1 MTHKPGDMS
10 CDDFQDQLADL
21 IASGEDISNHPHL
34 KNCPRCRALLADLQT
49 IADAAR
55 QLIPVDPPEDDLWDR
70 IESAIRKEE
79 NSSTK
84 S

>member
-21 IASGEDISNHPHL
+21 IASGEEISNHPHL
-34 KNCPRCRALLADLQT
+34 KACPRCRALLADLQT
-49 IADAAR
+49 IAEAAR
-55 QLIPVDPPEDDLWDR
+55 QLIPVEPPEDDLWDR